1 MAYVQDRGPPS
12 AAAVAIGSAIISG
25 LAGYFLGQGK
35 SIGLFGSSPKSTPTA
50 RDVKENDKESDSGS
64 ESEGPD
70 LQELKSFP
78 SNEECKL
85 VLVVRTDLGMGK
97 GKHTTTYRF
106 RLLPS
111 ASSV

>member
-12 AAAVAIGSAIISG
+12 AAAVAIGTAIISG
-25 LAGYFLGQGK
+25 LVGYFLGQGK
-35 SIGLFGSSPKSTPTA
+35 SIGLFGSSKAAFTTA
-50 RDVKENDKESDSGS
+50 DSKGNYEQSDSDS

-97 GKHTTTYRF
+97 GKHA
-106 RLLPS
+106 
-111 ASSV
+111 AS